1 MAVGSLNV
9 DLVLDTSDM
18 IASLRQSQENLAELG
33 RQASRQMTIMR
44 SEFNTATMRMDENT
58 DATERLTA
66 QQQYLGQRLEQ
77 QQSVVALLND
87 TYQRTVAVYGENS
100 DAAQRLAVRLARAT
114 EEQARTEQQIRQTN
128 RQLQE
133 QADASEETGR
143 SWSGMAERLGSVGE
157 KMSTFIS
164 LPIAGFLAL
173 VTEGTKELRK
183 ELAILETNA
192 EMAGANLEKVNE
204 AYRTL
209 NSIRD
214 DDLAAN
220 GETINELLASGFKG
234 DDLQKALEGVIGAGI
249 KFKDTLNFEGI
260 ADGIQET
267 LFIGEAA
274 GSFLELLERMGVSID
289 EFNAGLVAAKA
300 NGTELQYVLDTMAN
314 LGLAD
319 TYNAYLKNN
328 QAMVDGAKAT
338 YDIQKA
344 MADLGKTIEPII
356 TKLTV
361 GLASLV
367 GWFNQLPTPVQN
379 TALVFALLAAAMGP
393 VLFMLAQ
400 LITVIP
406 TIAGLFTTLAG
417 LQITGTLLTGLR
429 LIVLMITSFASVL
442 LPQLGAVFTAV
453 FAGLTWPIAA
463 VAAAIAAL
471 IYLGYEIIKNWESV
485 KQFFVD
491 FAKAIM
497 DIFPSLGEL
506 FSKTLPE
513 QFNGF
518 INWFAE
524 LPGKIGKYLSEL
536 VTNIPYSIGYAI
548 GAAVKLLA
556 DTGEKIIQWFK
567 DLPGN
572 IADSMIEF
580 KNTVVES
587 AKELASETLNYIQE
601 LPGRVKDYFSE
612 MIDSA
617 IQAGKDFVNGFIESI
632 KHLPQRI
639 EEYFLNILDKIINFI
654 PNLIE
659 SAKKMGSEFLRGF
672 KEGLTG
678 GEIKVNV
685 GATSGVKLPGLASGG
700 TLTSTGSVVVGE
712 YGPEILNLPRAA
724 SVTPLEVKSGQ
735 TPSADIDYNRMA
747 TAIAQALTGAKF
759 VTDINT
765 GTVKMIVGGILR
777 REVRN

>member
-1 MAVGSLNV
+1 MAIGSMDIELQ
-9 DLVLDTSDM
+9 LDTAGM
-18 IASLRQSQENLAELG
+18 VAALRESQENLAQIG
-33 RQASRQMTIMR
+33 RETQRQMAIVR
-44 SEFNTATMRMDENT
+44 AEFGAATARMDENT
-58 DATERLTA
+58 DATERL
-66 QQQYLGQRLEQ
+66 QVQNESLGHRLEQ
-77 QQSVVALLND
+77 QRRYLDALNQTYQQSV
-87 TYQRTVAVYGENS
+87 AVNGENS
-100 DAAQRLAVRLARAT
+100 EATQRLAVRLARAQ
-114 EEQARTEQQIRQTN
+114 EVEANLERQIRDTT
-128 RQLQE
+128 RQLNE
-133 QADASEETGR
+133 QSDASEESGR
-143 SWSGMAERLGSVGE
+143 SWSGMAEKLGSVGE

-164 LPIAGFLAL
+164 IPIAGFLAL
-173 VTEGTKELRK
+173 ATEGTKELRK

-192 EMAGANLEKVNE
+192 EMAGASLEKVNE
-204 AYRTL
+204 AYRTI
-209 NSIRD
+209 NGVR

-220 GETINELLASGFKG
+220 SETINELLASGFKG

-249 KFKDTLNFEGI
+249 KFNQTLNFEGI
-260 ADGIQET
+260 ADGLQET
-267 LFIGEAA
+267 LGTSAAA
-274 GSFLELLERMGVSID
+274 GSFLELLERMGQSVD

-300 NGTELQYVLDTMAN
+300 NGTELQYVLDTMAK
-314 LGLAD
+314 LGLTD

-356 TKLTV
+356 TKLTA

-367 GWFNQLPTPVQN
+367 GWFTQLPTPVQN
-379 TALVFALLAAAMGP
+379 TALVFAILAAAMGP

-406 TIAGLFTTLAG
+406 TVTGLFTTLAG
-417 LQITGTLLTGLR
+417 LSITGTLLTGLR
-429 LIVLMITSFASVL
+429 FIALMITSFASVI

-453 FAGLTWPIAA
+453 FTGITWPIVA
-463 VAAAIAAL
+463 VAAAIAGL

-491 FAKAIM
+491 FATAIM
-497 DIFPSLGEL
+497 EIFPSLGEL

-524 LPGKIGKYLSEL
+524 LPGKIGKYLDEM
-536 VTNIPYSIGYAI
+536 VKNIPYSIGYAM

-580 KNTVVES
+580 KNTVVK
-587 AKELASETLNYIQE
+587 AAQELAIETLNYIQE
-601 LPGRVKDYFSE
+601 LPGKIKDYFSE
-612 MIDSA
+612 MVRSA
-617 IQAGKDFVNGFIESI
+617 IQSGKDFVNGFIENI
-632 KHLPQRI
+632 KQLPQRI
-639 EEYFLNILDKIINFI
+639 EEYFMNILDKIINFI

-659 SAKKMGSEFLRGF
+659 KAKQMGREFIRGF

-685 GATSGVKLPGLASGG
+685 GVASGAKLPGLASGG
-700 TLTSTGSVVVGE
+700 TLTSAGSVVVGE

-724 SVTPLEVKSGQ
+724 SVTPLDVKSGQ
-735 TPSADIDYNRMA
+735 TASADIDYNLMA

-777 REVRN
+777 REVRS